1 MRTLYATSVPL
12 PRHRCALI
20 PRTADRRSRR
30 PLPDRPAAT
39 RGTTGRG
46 AEVTFTVLLTA
57 RDLTARGFAPRTA
70 QRLLA
75 RLARQGHAVTVQ
87 TGGRPALAVD
97 AATLATLAG
106 CDLET
111 VGECR

>member
-1 MRTLYATSVPL
+1 
-12 PRHRCALI
+12 
-20 PRTADRRSRR
+20 
-30 PLPDRPAAT
+30 
-39 RGTTGRG
+39 
-46 AEVTFTVLLTA
+46 VLLTA

-75 RLARQGHAVTVQ
+75 RLARQGHATTVQ

-106 CDLET
+106 CDLDT